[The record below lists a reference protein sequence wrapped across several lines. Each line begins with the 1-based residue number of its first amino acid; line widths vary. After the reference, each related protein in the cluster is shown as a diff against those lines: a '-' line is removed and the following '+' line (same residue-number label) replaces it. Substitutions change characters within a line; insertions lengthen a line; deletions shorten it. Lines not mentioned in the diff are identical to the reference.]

1 MGIYLF
7 YVANIL
13 RSRCRRPRLHL
24 TQRLG
29 HKSYRSRFNAWADI
43 RIAAMK
49 YENFTTFDVVVK
61 DAIATVTFDFGT
73 VNVQGQEML
82 ADLNSLAMRLERDR
96 ETKVVVFQ
104 SANPEIWV
112 CHYDTELLKDMST
125 EAVSR
130 DEAQLLDLQ
139 SVCERIS
146 KVPQATIAKLEGF
159 ARGGGHELALAL
171 DMRFAARGK
180 FKFMQMEVGMG
191 ILPCG
196 GGASR
201 MARQTG
207 LGRALEII
215 LSARDFGADEA
226 EAMGTINKAL
236 NPDEIG
242 AYVDDLAKRIAQ
254 FPAESINACKQMV
267 YESID
272 KPINEALKAEA
283 YWLYQATSKTAAI
296 KRFTIADEQGLE
308 HEIQNQRNWN
318 ELVMKVQEI
327 NN

>member
-1 MGIYLF
+1 
-7 YVANIL
+7 
-13 RSRCRRPRLHL
+13 
-24 TQRLG
+24 
-29 HKSYRSRFNAWADI
+29 
-43 RIAAMK
+43 MK
-49 YENFTTFDVVVK
+49 YEGFTTFSVDQK
-61 DAIATVTFDFGT
+61 DGIATVTFDFGT

-112 CHYDTELLKDMST
+112 CHYDTELLKDMSD

-130 DEAQLLDLQ
+130 DEAELLDLQ
-139 SVCERIS
+139 AVCERIS

-171 DMRFAARGK
+171 DMRFAVRGK

-215 LSARDFGADEA
+215 LSARDFSADEA
-226 EAMGTINKAL
+226 EAMGTINRAF
-236 NPDEIG
+236 DTSEEITE
-242 AYVDDLAKRIAQ
+242 YVDTLAQRIAK
-254 FPAESINACKQMV
+254 FPPESINACKQMV

-272 KPINEALKAEA
+272 KPIDEALKAEA
-283 YWLYQATSKTAAI
+283 YWLYQATSKTPAL
-296 KRFTIADEQGLE
+296 KRFTLADEQGLE
-308 HEIQNQRNWN
+308 HDIENQRNWN
-318 ELVMKVQEI
+318 DLVMQVQEI
-327 NN
+327 N

>member
-1 MGIYLF
+1 
-7 YVANIL
+7 
-13 RSRCRRPRLHL
+13 
-24 TQRLG
+24 
-29 HKSYRSRFNAWADI
+29 
-43 RIAAMK
+43 MK
-49 YENFTTFDVVVK
+49 YDNFTTFDVKVE

-130 DEAQLLDLQ
+130 DEAELLDLQ
-139 SVCERIS
+139 AVCERIS

-215 LSARDFGADEA
+215 LSARDFDADEA

-236 NPDEIG
+236 DPDEIG
-242 AYVDDLAKRIAQ
+242 DYVDNLAKRIAS

-272 KPINEALKAEA
+272 RPIQDALKAEA
-283 YWLYQATSKTAAI
+283 YWLYQATSKTPAV

-308 HEIQNQRNWN
+308 HDIENQRNWPD
-318 ELVMKVQEI
+318 LVMKVQEI
-327 NN
+327 N

>member
-1 MGIYLF
+1 
-7 YVANIL
+7 
-13 RSRCRRPRLHL
+13 
-24 TQRLG
+24 
-29 HKSYRSRFNAWADI
+29 
-43 RIAAMK
+43 MK
-49 YENFTTFDVVVK
+49 YENFQTFDVQVE
-61 DAIATVTFDFGT
+61 DAIATVTFDFGAT
-73 VNVQGQEML
+73 NIQGQEML

-96 ETKVVVFQ
+96 ETKVVIFQ

-112 CHYDTELLKDMST
+112 AHYDTELLKDMST
-125 EAVSR
+125 EAVAR
-130 DEAQLLDLQ
+130 NEAELLDLQ
-139 SVCERIS
+139 AVCERIS

-215 LSARDFGADEA
+215 LSAQDYDADDA
-226 EAMGTINKAL
+226 ERFGTINKAL
-236 NPDEIG
+236 DPDEIG
-242 AYVDDLAKRIAQ
+242 PYIETLAKRIAQ
-254 FPAESINACKQMV
+254 FPAASINACKQMV

-272 KPINEALKAEA
+272 KPIEEALKAEA
-283 YWLYQATSKTAAI
+283 YWLYQATSRTPAV
-296 KRFTIADEQGLE
+296 KRFAAADEQGME
-308 HEIQNQRNWN
+308 HEMENQRNWN
-318 ELVMKVQEI
+318 DLVLQVQKI
-327 NN
+327 K

>member
-1 MGIYLF
+1 
-7 YVANIL
+7 
-13 RSRCRRPRLHL
+13 
-24 TQRLG
+24 
-29 HKSYRSRFNAWADI
+29 
-43 RIAAMK
+43 MK
-49 YENFTTFDVVVK
+49 YEGYKTFTTAQ
-61 DAIATVTFDFGT
+61 DAGVLTVTFDYGT
-73 VNVQGQEML
+73 VNVQGITML
-82 ADLNSLAMRLERDR
+82 AELNSLAMRLERDR
-96 ETKVVVFQ
+96 STKVVVFQ

-112 CHYDTELLKDMST
+112 CHYDTELLKDMSQ

-130 DEAQLLDLQ
+130 DDVKLLDLQ

-159 ARGGGHELALAL
+159 ARGGGHELALAM

-201 MARQTG
+201 MARQAG

-215 LSARDFGADEA
+215 LSARDFDADEA
-226 EAMGTINKAL
+226 QAYGTINRAL
-236 NPDEIG
+236 EPNEIG
-242 AYVDDLAKRIAQ
+242 PYVDTLAKRIAQ
-254 FPAESINACKQMV
+254 FPAESINACKQAV

-272 KPINEALKAEA
+272 KPIDEALKAEA
-283 YWLYQATSKTAAI
+283 YWLYQATSKTPAI
-296 KRFTIADEQGLE
+296 KRFAAADEQGLE
-308 HEIQNQRNWN
+308 HDIENQRNWN

-327 NN
+327 N

>member
-1 MGIYLF
+1 
-7 YVANIL
+7 
-13 RSRCRRPRLHL
+13 
-24 TQRLG
+24 
-29 HKSYRSRFNAWADI
+29 
-43 RIAAMK
+43 MK
-49 YENFTTFDVVVK
+49 YQGFTTFTCEQR
-61 DAIATVTFDFGT
+61 DAILTVTFDFGT

-96 ETKVVVFQ
+96 ATKVVIFQ

-112 CHYDTELLKDMST
+112 CHYDTELLKDMSE

-130 DEAQLLDLQ
+130 EEAKLLDLQ
-139 SVCERIS
+139 AVCERIS
-146 KVPQATIAKLEGF
+146 RVPQATIAKLEGF

-171 DMRFAARGK
+171 DMRFAVRGK

-215 LSARDFGADEA
+215 LSARDFDADEA
-226 EAMGTINKAL
+226 EAMGTINKAFDA
-236 NPDEIG
+236 DEIG
-242 AYVDDLAKRIAQ
+242 PYVQSLAERISK

-272 KPINEALKAEA
+272 KPIEDALKAEA
-283 YWLYQATSKTAAI
+283 YWLYQATSKTPAI
-296 KRFTIADEQGLE
+296 KRFTLADEQGLE
-308 HEIQNQRNWN
+308 HDIVNQRNWN
-318 ELVMKVQEI
+318 ELVMQVQDI
-327 NN
+327 N

>member
-1 MGIYLF
+1 
-7 YVANIL
+7 
-13 RSRCRRPRLHL
+13 
-24 TQRLG
+24 
-29 HKSYRSRFNAWADI
+29 
-43 RIAAMK
+43 MK
-49 YENFTTFDVVVK
+49 YESFTTFSAKQD
-61 DAIATVTFDFGT
+61 DGILTVTFDFGP

-104 SANPEIWV
+104 SANPEVWV
-112 CHYDTELLKDMST
+112 CHYDTELLKDMSD

-130 DEAQLLDLQ
+130 EEAQLLDLQ
-139 SVCERIS
+139 AICERIS

-180 FKFMQMEVGMG
+180 YKFMQMEVGMG

-207 LGRALEII
+207 LGKALEII
-215 LSARDFGADEA
+215 LSARDFDADEA
-226 EAMGTINKAL
+226 ESLGTINKAL
-236 NPDEIG
+236 EPDEIG
-242 AYVDDLAKRIAQ
+242 EYVDSLAKRIAQ
-254 FPAESINACKQMV
+254 FPAESINACKQAV

-272 KPINEALKAEA
+272 KPIGEALKAEA
-283 YWLYQATSKTAAI
+283 YWLYQATSKTPAL
-296 KRFTIADEQGLE
+296 KRFSIADEQGLE
-308 HEIQNQRNWN
+308 HDIENQRNWN
-318 ELVMKVQEI
+318 QLVMDVQKI
-327 NN
+327 N

>member
-1 MGIYLF
+1 
-7 YVANIL
+7 
-13 RSRCRRPRLHL
+13 
-24 TQRLG
+24 
-29 HKSYRSRFNAWADI
+29 
-43 RIAAMK
+43 MK
-49 YENFTTFDVVVK
+49 YEGFTTFTTK
-61 DAIATVTFDFGT
+61 QNEGILTVTFSFGE

-96 ETKVVVFQ
+96 DTKVVVFQ

-171 DMRFAARGK
+171 DMRFAVRGK

-215 LSARDFGADEA
+215 LSARDFDADEA
-226 EAMGTINKAL
+226 ESMGTINKAFEA
-236 NPDEIG
+236 DEIG
-242 AYVDDLAKRIAQ
+242 PYVDELATRISK

-272 KPINEALKAEA
+272 KPIDEALKAEA
-283 YWLYQATSKTAAI
+283 YWLYQATSKTPAV
-296 KRFTIADEQGLE
+296 KRFQIADDKAME
-308 HEIQNQRNWN
+308 HDIENQRNWN
-318 ELVMKVQEI
+318 DLVMAVQEI
-327 NN
+327 N

>member
-1 MGIYLF
+1 
-7 YVANIL
+7 
-13 RSRCRRPRLHL
+13 
-24 TQRLG
+24 
-29 HKSYRSRFNAWADI
+29 
-43 RIAAMK
+43 MK
-49 YENFTTFDVVVK
+49 YESFTTFSAKQD
-61 DAIATVTFDFGT
+61 DGILTVTFDFGP

-104 SANPEIWV
+104 SANPEVWV
-112 CHYDTELLKDMST
+112 CHYDTELLKDMSD

-130 DEAQLLDLQ
+130 EEAQLLDLQ
-139 SVCERIS
+139 AICERIS

-180 FKFMQMEVGMG
+180 YKLMQMEVGMG

-207 LGRALEII
+207 LGKALEII
-215 LSARDFGADEA
+215 LSARDFDADEA
-226 EAMGTINKAL
+226 ESLGTINKAL
-236 NPDEIG
+236 EPDEIG
-242 AYVDDLAKRIAQ
+242 EYVDSLAKRIAQ
-254 FPAESINACKQMV
+254 FPAESINACKQAV

-272 KPINEALKAEA
+272 KPIGEALKAEA
-283 YWLYQATSKTAAI
+283 YWLYQATSKTPAL
-296 KRFTIADEQGLE
+296 KRFSIADEQGLE
-308 HEIQNQRNWN
+308 HDIENQRNWN
-318 ELVMKVQEI
+318 QLVMDVQKI
-327 NN
+327 N

>member
-1 MGIYLF
+1 
-7 YVANIL
+7 
-13 RSRCRRPRLHL
+13 
-24 TQRLG
+24 
-29 HKSYRSRFNAWADI
+29 
-43 RIAAMK
+43 MK
-49 YENFTTFDVVVK
+49 YDNFQTFTVNVK
-61 DAIATVTFDFGT
+61 DAIATVTFNFGT

-96 ETKVVVFQ
+96 ETKVVIFQ

-112 CHYDTELLKDMST
+112 CHYDTELLKDMSR

-207 LGRALEII
+207 LGKALEII
-215 LSARDFGADEA
+215 LSAQDYDADDA
-226 EAMGTINKAL
+226 ERLGTINKAL
-236 NPDEIG
+236 DPDEIG
-242 AYVDDLAKRIAQ
+242 AYVDHLAKRIAQ

-308 HEIQNQRNWN
+308 HDIETQRNWN
-318 ELVMKVQEI
+318 DVVMKVQEI
-327 NN
+327 N